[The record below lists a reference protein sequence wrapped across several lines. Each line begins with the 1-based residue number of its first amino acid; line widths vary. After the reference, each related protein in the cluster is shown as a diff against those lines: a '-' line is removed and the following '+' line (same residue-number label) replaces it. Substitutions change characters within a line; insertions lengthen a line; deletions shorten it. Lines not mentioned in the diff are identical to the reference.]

1 MLKNSRLSF
10 KNNLAVQAIFK
21 LIGINSVDTSGQN
34 ADVKPCEPLNSEPSA
49 KSVINT
55 LFILARISNLPTV
68 WSNCIAGWLLAG
80 GGDIG
85 KILNLC
91 FGVSCLYIGGMYMND
106 ACDVGFDKI
115 YRPERPIPS
124 GKIKERTVWLISF
137 TLLAL
142 GVVSVSHISKGT
154 AFISELLLGVIV
166 LYNTVH
172 KHISFSP
179 VIVGI
184 CRLLLY
190 PLGATVGS
198 GFLEGYVLWGGI
210 VLALYVIGFSYIAKY
225 EDIAG
230 YFLNSSIVLIF
241 VPIGLDLIVNDEGYR
256 IRCIIIAVGVIV
268 YLIMSIRHL
277 STQKPADTQK
287 AVSMLIAGII
297 LIDILAIS
305 GISTNLAHYLTVF
318 VFLFVLTLILQKFVP
333 AT

>member
-1 MLKNSRLSF
+1 M
-10 KNNLAVQAIFK
+10 
-21 LIGINSVDTSGQN
+21 DTSEQN
-34 ADVKPCEPLNSEPSA
+34 ADVKPCEPSNTELSA
-49 KSVINT
+49 KSVLNT
-55 LFILARISNLPTV
+55 LFVLARISNLPTI

-80 GGDIG
+80 GGDVG

-91 FGVSCLYIGGMYMND
+91 FGVSCLYIGGMFMND
-106 ACDVGFDKI
+106 ACDVDFDKI
-115 YRPERPIPS
+115 HRPERPIPS

-137 TLLAL
+137 SLLVL
-142 GVVSVSHISKGT
+142 GVVSISHISKGT
-154 AFISELLLGVIV
+154 AFISELLLGVII

-172 KHISFSP
+172 KHIGFSP
-179 VIVGI
+179 VIIAV

-198 GFLEGYVLWGGI
+198 GFLEGYVLWGAI
-210 VLALYVIGFSYIAKY
+210 ALALYVIGFSYIAKY
-225 EDIAG
+225 ENITG
-230 YFLNSSIVLIF
+230 HYLNSSIILIF
-241 VPIGLDLIVNDEGYR
+241 VPIGLALIVNDEGFR
-256 IRCIIIAVGVIV
+256 IRSIIIAIGVIF

-305 GISTNLAHYLTVF
+305 CISTNLAHYLV
-318 VFLFVLTLILQKFVP
+318 LFVLLFLLTLILQKSVP